1 MTETERILREEF
13 PDPDSQ
19 ALISLCFGE
28 CVRAVEAQAAIDR
41 EDILRAAEGR

>member
-28 CVRAVEAQAAIDR
+28 CVRIDR